1 VTAGVPGNIDSDTI
15 VLLNGGRAPVL
26 AHRLLNHI
34 LDSSNAMTNFTT
46 CTGYQMP
53 QNSMALDSLT
63 VQGPAPEHLA
73 NVYLAEDDFDRGSR
87 QLELSPAGDVLWRDA
102 YIAVA
107 EEDI

>member
-1 VTAGVPGNIDSDTI
+1 
-15 VLLNGGRAPVL
+15 
-26 AHRLLNHI
+26 
-34 LDSSNAMTNFTT
+34 
-46 CTGYQMP
+46 MP